1 MDTDIC
7 GEDDRS
13 VTSTSTIPFQW
24 ICKLKI
30 SDGASFGTGFLIK
43 ISPDVGHPVLMT
55 AAHVLRKSRLQYVDK
70 VEVYCPGRA
79 KETVYPGDMWASD
92 EFLRDYNWHHDYG
105 FLKLSFSSDSNTG
118 FGWSGYFD
126 KDDIEGIHLH
136 TCGYPSFKKGTSD
149 ANADNILYCDTDDS
163 EEDDSEEDDS
173 DESDED
179 RLESAE
185 YRIEANL
192 DIAGGQSGGP
202 LYAKFGNEYIVFGL
216 VSSGG
221 CPRRHFERLSAEKI
235 HKILDKLGYK
245 MTYKVRPIITE
256 NAYLHLD
263 TSTVPRFYTNKG
275 GRVYIAEDDEDRL
288 TKVKIYPVRQTSSN
302 INPEDSEQLFVI
314 RSGTENN
321 IFLHMEAP
329 KTVDRTTSCTV
340 NLQFGIDDGRKEV
353 FYVEQVGDVKKYG
366 ERFSIRPR
374 EFRDVYLRLNWLV
387 FNERGS
393 DKVNADCH
401 YRRLIDAL
409 DVHHLEKVN
418 TE

>member
-1 MDTDIC
+1 MRILLLLAAVSIVAAVPTNNWQLKEKLRSMYLQQPSENQMLAALENIQDVIQGNTDGEDHFDSWEQLETEEHHDQATISEKGHSGVLDTDIC

-30 SDGASFGTGFLIK
+30 SDGTSFGTGFLIK

-79 KETVYPGDMWASD
+79 KETVYPDDMWASD

-149 ANADNILYCDTDDS
+149 ANADNLLYCDTD
-163 EEDDSEEDDS
+163 EL
-173 DESDED
+173 DESDERDESDEPD

-202 LYAKFGNEYIVFGL
+202 LFAKIGNEYIAFGL

-221 CPRRHFERLSAEKI
+221 CPRRHFECLSAEKI
-235 HKILDKLGYK
+235 YKILDKVGYE
-245 MTYKVRPIITE
+245 MTYKVWGTKDV
-256 NAYLHLD
+256 YLHMNAN
-263 TSTVPRFYTNKG
+263 TFTRTVYKNTG
-275 GRVYIAEDDEDRL
+275 GRVYLAKDDKDDL
-288 TKVKIYPVRQTSSN
+288 TKVNIYPVWQTSSN
-302 INPEDSEQLFVI
+302 IFQKGSYMLFDL
-314 RSGTENN
+314 G
-321 IFLHMEAP
+321 
-329 KTVDRTTSCTV
+329 
-340 NLQFGIDDGRKEV
+340 Q
-353 FYVEQVGDVKKYG
+353 
-366 ERFSIRPR
+366 
-374 EFRDVYLRLNWLV
+374 
-387 FNERGS
+387 
-393 DKVNADCH
+393 
-401 YRRLIDAL
+401 
-409 DVHHLEKVN
+409 
-418 TE
+418 